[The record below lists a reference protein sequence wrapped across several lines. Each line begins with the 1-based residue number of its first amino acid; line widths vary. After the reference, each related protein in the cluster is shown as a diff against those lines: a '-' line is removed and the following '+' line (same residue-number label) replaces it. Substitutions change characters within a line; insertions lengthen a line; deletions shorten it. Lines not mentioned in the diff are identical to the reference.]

1 MEPMSLGSP
10 TASPTSPPSW
20 GSGPPLHSLSLTS
33 PIGAPYHHPG
43 PAYNSPLHHQQH
55 QQQGYP
61 GSGFN
66 TPQPQHHQPV
76 QHPHQQQPQQ
86 TPTQS
91 GFLPGFLM
99 GEPVMSPS
107 SLTSPSKLNRT
118 LSSPAPQS
126 PMPPAHP
133 LRGPQLLKETL
144 NRSTRTPGDK
154 PSGPPTTGLM
164 NSLNMT
170 PNRSINGSNFATPDN
185 SESVFPASPAGNYQ
199 EGESGELCGAP
210 LANWVTVWGFPPSAA
225 SFILQ
230 QFGAC
235 GTVLQHVMPP
245 NSNWMHIRFQTR
257 LQATKAL
264 GKNAGVLGGSIMV
277 GVAPC
282 RDESVLDALN
292 TSMAVGTPTLDTS
305 VANLSSNLGGT
316 PRSIRPLTQ
325 AYREAQ
331 GENKVVPGTNTPTR
345 STGVVTKAMGYMFG
359 W

>member
-1 MEPMSLGSP
+1 MRKMEPMSLGSP
-10 TASPTSPPSW
+10 TSSPSSPPTW
-20 GSGPPLHSLSLTS
+20 GSAPPLHSLSLTS
-33 PIGAPYHHPG
+33 PIAPYHHHG
-43 PAYNSPLHHQQH
+43 AYNSPLQQPPY
-55 QQQGYP
+55 G
-61 GSGFN
+61 GFN
-66 TPQPQHHQPV
+66 TPQQQPV
-76 QHPHQQQPQQ
+76 QHPHQQQQQQ
-86 TPTQS
+86 TATQS

-107 SLTSPSKLNRT
+107 SLTSPSKLSRT

-126 PMPPAHP
+126 PLPPAHP

-164 NSLNMT
+164 NSYNMT
-170 PNRSINGSNFATPDN
+170 PNRSMNGSNFATPDN
-185 SESVFPASPAGNYQ
+185 SGSVFPSSPAANYQ
-199 EGESGELCGAP
+199 ESDGDPCVAP
-210 LANWVTVWGFPPSAA
+210 LATWVTVWGFPPSAA

-282 RDESVLDALN
+282 RDDSVLDALN

-331 GENKVVPGTNTPTR
+331 GEHRVVPGTNTPTR
-345 STGVVTKAMGYMFG
+345 STGVVSKAVGYMFG

>member
-10 TASPTSPPSW
+10 TSSPTSPPSW
-20 GSGPPLHSLSLTS
+20 GSGPPLHSLSLAS
-33 PIGAPYHHPG
+33 PIAPYHHHG
-43 PAYNSPLHHQQH
+43 AYNSPL
-55 QQQGYP
+55 QQQPYG
-61 GSGFN
+61 GF
-66 TPQPQHHQPV
+66 H
-76 QHPHQQQPQQ
+76 HPHQQQQQQ

-107 SLTSPSKLNRT
+107 SLTSPSKLSRT

-126 PMPPAHP
+126 PLPPAHS

-185 SESVFPASPAGNYQ
+185 SESVFPASPAGKYQ

-245 NSNWMHIRFQTR
+245 NSNW
-257 LQATKAL
+257 
-264 GKNAGVLGGSIMV
+264 
-277 GVAPC
+277 
-282 RDESVLDALN
+282 
-292 TSMAVGTPTLDTS
+292 
-305 VANLSSNLGGT
+305 
-316 PRSIRPLTQ
+316 
-325 AYREAQ
+325 
-331 GENKVVPGTNTPTR
+331 
-345 STGVVTKAMGYMFG
+345 VT
-359 W
+359 